1 MTRRDSPAHIR
12 FALIAL
18 IFMLGAYWVG
28 AGSGPR
34 QAEKVE
40 ARPPPAVDPQPAAL
54 AQHATPERL
63 EGLTDEESTNVRI
76 YRQASPAVANILTK
90 ATEYD
95 FFMTPVP
102 VEGAGSGF
110 LIDPRGYILTNYHV
124 VAGAPS
130 LLVGR
135 RVLSKFSPQITF
147 AAPRPPPALLT
158 IQPPGTTRS
167 APSPCA

>member
-1 MTRRDSPAHIR
+1 MKRRDSPATIR
-12 FALIAL
+12 FVLSAL

-28 AGSGPR
+28 ARYVPR

-40 ARPPPAVDPQPAAL
+40 ARHPPAVDPQPAAL

-124 VAGAPS
+124 VAARPTTGS
-130 LLVGR
+130 LRQR
-135 RVLSKFSPQITF
+135 RAHS
-147 AAPRPPPALLT
+147 PPPLLCSR
-158 IQPPGTTRS
+158 QPDHISLTHHAATG
-167 APSPCA
+167 

>member
-40 ARPPPAVDPQPAAL
+40 ARPRPAVDPQPAAL

-124 VAGAPS
+124 VAGGPPGGGG
-130 LLVGR
+130 LGGLPHI
-135 RVLSKFSPQITF
+135 SPPIICARHPHH
-147 AAPRPPPALLT
+147 AAPVPN
-158 IQPPGTTRS
+158 QPPQR
-167 APSPCA
+167 APVPPSP